1 MSLII
6 LQDHREKKGK
16 HDLVEQ
22 YLKQQGITLRRVRL
36 NVGDYMFPNGEIS
49 CDLKKDCEELASDL
63 YRDKLA
69 FNKKYKKCLKDGIQ
83 LIVLVEE
90 KVNNLNELVAW
101 KSKHSRINGRLLLDM
116 IHTIQVS
123 YGVKFVF
130 CDKNDTPIKLLELLG
145 ANKNENWKTYN
156 GKY

>member
-1 MSLII
+1 MSLTI

-36 NVGDYMFPNGEIS
+36 NVGDYMFPNGKVS

-69 FNKKYKKCLKDGIQ
+69 FNKKYKKCLKDGIK

-90 KVNNLNELVAW
+90 PIKDLTELVAW
-101 KSKHSRINGRLLLDM
+101 KSKHSRINGRFLLDM

-145 ANKNENWKTYN
+145 ANKNESL
-156 GKY
+156 

>member
-22 YLKQQGITLRRVRL
+22 YLKQKGITLHRVRL
-36 NVGDYMFPNGEIS
+36 NVGDYMFPNGEVS
-49 CDLKKDCEELASDL
+49 VDLKSGGLEELANDL
-63 YRDKLA
+63 YTDKLA
-69 FNKKYKKCLKDGIQ
+69 FNKKYKKCLKDGIK

-130 CDKNDTPIKLLELLG
+130 CDKNDTPIKLLQLLG
-145 ANKNENWKTYN
+145 ANKNEM
-156 GKY
+156 